1 MARRTDIFAAD
12 FKPAPFWWEAAAPTD
27 EGSAPLPAETEVA
40 VIGSGYGG
48 LSAALELARRG
59 VDVTVLEA
67 GLFGQGASTRNGGHV
82 SGGVNL
88 GKGAANAQGKVS
100 GDDIFAESV
109 DSLAHIAG
117 IIEREGIECHW
128 RETGRFVGAATRQH
142 YETFRAKAD
151 MYNRHGL
158 EAALI
163 PRERQ
168 REVIGSDRFFGGL
181 AVDRA
186 AQLHPALYHRGLL
199 DAARRNGARLCA
211 NNNVETIEREGDGFR
226 LDTSAGSLRAQHVVA
241 TTNGYT
247 GEATPWLQRRVVPIN
262 SYIIVTEELPEAE
275 AQALSPQDRTL
286 SDSKRLLNYFRLTP
300 DRRRLLFGGRGSF
313 SGAPAEEVA
322 HMLYGMMLD
331 VFPQLD
337 GVRITHG
344 WTGNIAFTFDGM
356 PHFGT
361 HEGVHYAMG
370 CNGSGV
376 ATMTWLGHQAALKI
390 VGGNRPSAFDGLPF
404 PTRPLYSGRPWF
416 LPWVG
421 RWYQLMDRLDRMR
434 T

>member
-1 MARRTDIFAAD
+1 MARGERIFATG
-12 FKPAPFWWEAAAPTD
+12 FKAAPFWWEAAAPTD
-27 EGSAPLPAETEVA
+27 EGSASLPAETEVA

-48 LSAALELARRG
+48 LSSALELARHG

-88 GKGAANAQGKVS
+88 GKGSGNAQGGVTA
-100 GDDIFAESV
+100 DDIFAESV

-117 IIEREGIECHW
+117 IIERENIECHW
-128 RETGRFVGAATRQH
+128 RETGRFVGAATRRH
-142 YETFRAKAD
+142 YDTFRAKAD
-151 MYNRHGL
+151 LYNRHGL
-158 EAALI
+158 QAALI

-168 REVIGSDRFFGGL
+168 REVIGSDRFFGGI
-181 AVDRA
+181 AIDRA

-199 DAARRNGARLCA
+199 DTARRHGARLCA
-211 NNNVETIEREGDGFR
+211 NTNVETIERRGDAFVVN
-226 LDTSAGSLRAQHVVA
+226 TSAGTLRARHVVA

-247 GEATPWLQRRVVPIN
+247 GKATPWLQRRVVPIN
-262 SYIIVTEELPEAE
+262 SYIIVTEELPEDVAH
-275 AQALSPQDRTL
+275 ALSPQGRTL

-322 HMLYGMMLD
+322 QMLYIMMLD
-331 VFPQLD
+331 VFPHLD
-337 GVRITHG
+337 GVKISHG

-376 ATMTWLGHQAALKI
+376 ATMTWLGHQTALKI
-390 VGGNRPSAFDGLPF
+390 VGGNRPSAFDGQPF
-404 PTRPLYSGRPWF
+404 PTRPLYTGRPWF
-416 LPWVG
+416 LPYVG
-421 RWYQLMDRLDRMR
+421 RWYQLLDKIDRMR

>member
-1 MARRTDIFAAD
+1 MPKAVDIFASG
-12 FKPAPFWWEAAAPTD
+12 FKASPFWWEAAAPTD
-27 EGSAPLPAETEVA
+27 EGSAPVPTETEVA
-40 VIGSGYGG
+40 VVGSGYGG
-48 LSAALELARRG
+48 LSAALELARHG

-88 GKGAANAQGKVS
+88 GKGASNSRAGSTAE
-100 GDDIFAESV
+100 DIFAESV
-109 DSLAHIAG
+109 DSLAHIADV
-117 IIEREGIECHW
+117 IAREGIECHW
-128 RETGRFVGAATRQH
+128 RETGRFIGAATRTHFDQLK
-142 YETFRAKAD
+142 AKAD
-151 MYNRHGL
+151 LYNRHGL
-158 EAALI
+158 GAALV
-163 PRERQ
+163 PMERQ

-186 AQLHPALYHRGLL
+186 AQLHPGLYHRGLMT
-199 DAARRNGARLCA
+199 AARRAGARLCA
-211 NNNVETIEREGDGFR
+211 NAPVEAIERKGDGFVLR
-226 LDTSAGSLRAQHVVA
+226 TGAGAVAARHVVA

-247 GEATPWLQRRVVPIN
+247 GKATPWLRRRVVPIN
-262 SYIIVTEELPEAE
+262 SYIIVTEELPEETAH
-275 AQALSPQDRTL
+275 ALSPQGRTL

-322 HMLYGMMLD
+322 EMLYGMMRD

-361 HEGVHYAMG
+361 HDGIHYGMG

-376 ATMTWLGHQAALKI
+376 ATMTWFGHQAALKI

-404 PTRPLYSGRPWF
+404 PTRPLYSGNPWF
-416 LPWVG
+416 LPYVG
-421 RWYQLMDRLDRMR
+421 RWYQLLDKIDRIRN
-434 T
+434 